1 MEQQEKKIKTVFVD
15 GAIAPSFIGESIAK
29 HTTKT
34 TIGAH
39 DIFLGQVR
47 ADLIEG
53 KSVTAI
59 EYTAQTEMAELK
71 FHEIRE
77 AAFSQF
83 NLTCMHIYHSLG
95 KVNAGEIC
103 LFVFV
108 SSPHRQDAFDAC
120 RYLVEEVK
128 KHVPIWGKELFE
140 DESYVWKKNNI

>member
-1 MEQQEKKIKTVFVD
+1 MTTEKKKKKVFTS
-15 GAIAPSFIGESIAK
+15 GPISAAFIGDSIQK

-47 ADLIEG
+47 ADVING
-53 KSVTAI
+53 KTVSCI
-59 EYTAQTEMAELK
+59 EYTAQEELAEET
-71 FHEIRE
+71 FHTIRE
-77 AAFSQF
+77 DAFSKF

-108 SSPHRQDAFDAC
+108 SAPHRADAFEAC
-120 RYLVEEVK
+120 RYITERIKKEVA
-128 KHVPIWGKELFE
+128 IWGKEYFE
-140 DESYVWKKNNI
+140 DESYQWKANN